1 MKVVFLIIQSVLFL
15 LLSGAA
21 FGYFFYQV
29 RRIYLNIRL
38 GKPMPSDDRQG
49 ERVMN
54 MLLVAFGQKK
64 MFQNVIPAVL
74 HLFLYIAFVITQ
86 IELLEVM
93 IDGIAGQHRFFYHL
107 WKESP
112 FLHGL
117 YVFTIG
123 SIEVLSVLALLA
135 TIAFLWRR
143 NMLKL
148 PRFTMPELKGWP
160 TKDANLILLFEVYL
174 VSCIFLMNTADMALH
189 HGEYGFPV
197 SGMLWPL
204 LSGLGETTLV
214 VLERIGWWGHI
225 IGVFAFMNYLPSSK
239 HLHIF
244 LAFPNTYFAR
254 LEPAGTMH
262 NMPEITREIRLMM
275 DPQAAVPEA
284 STDPVRFGARDVFD
298 LNQKNLLDAYTCTE
312 CGRCSA
318 ACPAN
323 QTGKLLSP
331 RKIMMDVRDRMEEV
345 GRSIEANSKWED
357 DGKSLIENGYISVE
371 ELRACT
377 TCNACVQECPVQ
389 ISPLDIILQLRRN
402 LVMEDSNAP
411 NEWAGMFTNIE
422 NNGAPWQ
429 FAQADRLNWAK
440 QS

>member
-1 MKVVFLIIQSVLFL
+1 MKVIFLIIQSIVFL
-15 LLSGAA
+15 LVSAAA
-21 FGYFFYQV
+21 FGYFFYQA

-38 GKPMPSDDRQG
+38 GRPMVTDDRHE
-49 ERVMN
+49 ERFLN

-64 MFQNVIPAVL
+64 MFQNWIPAIL
-74 HLFLYIAFVITQ
+74 HLALYVAFVITQ
-86 IELLEVM
+86 IELLEIM
-93 IDGIAGQHRFFYHL
+93 IDGATGQHRFFYYL
-107 WKESP
+107 WQDSP

-123 SIEVLSVLALLA
+123 MIEVLSVLALLA
-135 TIAFLWRR
+135 TFVFLWRR

-148 PRFTMPELKGWP
+148 PRFTMQELKGWP
-160 TKDANLILLFEVYL
+160 SRDANLILLFEIYL

-189 HGEYGFPV
+189 QGEYGFPV
-197 SGMLWPL
+197 SGLLWPL
-204 LSGLGETTLV
+204 LSGLSENTLF
-214 VLERIGWWGHI
+214 VLERMGWWGHI
-225 IGVFAFMNYLPSSK
+225 LGVFAFMNYLPSSK

-254 LEPAGTMH
+254 LEPAGTMA
-262 NMPEITREIRLMM
+262 NMPEITREIKLMM
-275 DPQAAVPEA
+275 DPSAVPAATTE
-284 STDPVRFGARDVFD
+284 PVRFGAKDVFD
-298 LNQKNLLDAYTCTE
+298 LNQKNLLDAYSCTE

-331 RKIMMDVRDRMEEV
+331 RKIMMDVRDRLEEV
-345 GRSIEANSKWED
+345 GQSIDANSKWTD
-357 DGKSLIENGYISVE
+357 DGKSLIENGYITVE

-377 TCNACVQECPVQ
+377 TCNACVQECPIQ

-411 NEWAGMFTNIE
+411 VEWAGMFTNIE

-429 FAQADRLNWAK
+429 FSQADRLNWTK
-440 QS
+440 QA